1 MVNLPAGRQA
11 VNREWQINTY
21 ILGRVLLS
29 LKIIFGIKNRIMLF
43 TKLGFFIYYY
53 SKKHISKNLTAKD
66 IFKRKLIRL
75 MSKLPGSFT
84 NEPGDEIIYRVDHVN
99 GKILHLCIRGKSS
112 SDVQVMDQVFA
123 SGEYLPLVEEITKRG
138 YANNIHFIVD
148 AGANV
153 GYTTVYLKAY
163 FPNADVVAIEPDD
176 CNALQAGKNFTLNR
190 FNNIKVIQG
199 GIWSKDTWLEL
210 KKDHSDEKE
219 WSYYVVECHQP
230 SGLKGFSIESVLG
243 ESGYREI
250 DLLKID
256 IEGSEKELFKD
267 DCIIDP
273 VLSKTKFLAI
283 EIHDETGIRPRIYE
297 TLSRNGFE
305 WFNRGEL
312 TIATNLRKIHS
323 RTDIAGS

>member
-1 MVNLPAGRQA
+1 M
-11 VNREWQINTY
+11 
-21 ILGRVLLS
+21 LLTDLS
-29 LKIIFGIKNRIMLF
+29 
-43 TKLGFFIYYY
+43 FFIHYY
-53 SKKHISKNLTAKD
+53 SKKHISKNLTAND
-66 IFKRKLIRL
+66 IFKKKIIRL
-75 MSKLPGSFT
+75 MRKLPGSFS
-84 NEPGDEIIYRVDHVN
+84 NEQEDEIIYTVNHVN
-99 GKILHLCIRGKSS
+99 GKVLHLCIRGKSS

-123 SGEYLPLVEEITKRG
+123 SKEYLPLVEEIRKRG
-138 YANNIHFIVD
+138 YANKIHFIMD

-163 FPNADVVAIEPDD
+163 FPDADVVAVEPDEG
-176 CNALQAGKNFTLNR
+176 NALQANKNFTRNN
-190 FNNIKVIQG
+190 FNNIKVIKG

-219 WSYYVVECHQP
+219 WSYYVVESLPP
-230 SGLKGFSIESVLG
+230 SELKGFSIESLLS
-243 ESGYREI
+243 ESGYSDI

-267 DCIIDP
+267 DGTIDP

-297 TLSRNGFE
+297 SLTRNGFE

-312 TIATNLRKIHS
+312 TIATNLKKVY
-323 RTDIAGS
+323 

>member
-1 MVNLPAGRQA
+1 ML
-11 VNREWQINTY
+11 ITD
-21 ILGRVLLS
+21 LS
-29 LKIIFGIKNRIMLF
+29 
-43 TKLGFFIYYY
+43 FFIHYY
-53 SKKHISKNLTAKD
+53 SKKHISKNLTAND
-66 IFKRKLIRL
+66 IFKKKLIRL
-75 MSKLPGSFT
+75 MWKLPGSFT
-84 NEPGDEIIYRVDHVN
+84 NETEDETIYRVNNVN

-123 SGEYLPLVEEITKRG
+123 AKEYLPLVEEISKRG
-138 YANNIHFIVD
+138 YANKIHFIMD

-176 CNALQAGKNFTLNR
+176 GNALQAKKNFTRNH

-210 KKDHSDEKE
+210 RKDHSDEKE
-219 WSYYVVECHQP
+219 WSYYVVECREP
-230 SGLKGFSIESVLG
+230 SGLKGFSIESVLS
-243 ESGYREI
+243 ESGYSDI

-267 DCIIDP
+267 DSIIDP

-297 TLSRNGFE
+297 SLTRNGFE

-312 TIATNLRKIHS
+312 TIATNLQKVH
-323 RTDIAGS
+323 